1 MLLVFSILSIMISGL
16 LFCIMRATTP
26 YDRMID
32 DMEQEKFIRNWNSK
46 SIYKK

>member
-1 MLLVFSILSIMISGL
+1 MLFILSILSITISGL
-16 LFCIMRATTP
+16 LFCIMQATTP

-46 SIYKK
+46 SKSN